1 VLQEQGG
8 VELIID
14 DDGPGLPEGAKEAFI
29 RRGRRLD
36 ESITGTGF
44 GLAIAKDL
52 VEAYDGKL
60 VLARSDLGGLSV
72 AVSLPARLVKDKQ
85 AAAGLPT

>member
-1 VLQEQGG
+1 M
-8 VELIID
+8 ELRID
-14 DDGPGLPEGAKEAFI
+14 DDGPGLPEDAEMAFI

-36 ESITGTGF
+36 ESIAGTGF

-60 VLARSDLGGLSV
+60 TLARSSLGGLCV
-72 AVSLPARLVKDKQ
+72 TVNLPARLVKDKQ
-85 AAAGLPT
+85 AALES